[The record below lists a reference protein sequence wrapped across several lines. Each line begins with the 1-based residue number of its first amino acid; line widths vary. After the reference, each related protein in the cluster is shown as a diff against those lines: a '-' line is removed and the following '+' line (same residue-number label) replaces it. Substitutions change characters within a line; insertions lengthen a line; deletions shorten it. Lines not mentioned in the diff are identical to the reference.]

1 MLGGDGPPLQGG
13 PPLHGGEPR
22 DGYHAAV
29 ADLLVGGL
37 EILIVAVTVAYT
49 ALANPPD
56 SAPQNTYH
64 HVVTVYAAVI
74 MVTVISA
81 LLFYVLRGRWIAV
94 ALQMI
99 VVALAIASV
108 VFMYH
113 TRISGGLTGY

>member
-1 MLGGDGPPLQGG
+1 MLGGDGPPLRGS

-22 DGYHAAV
+22 DGCHAAV

-37 EILIVAVTVAYT
+37 EVLIVAVTLASTAVAS
-49 ALANPPD
+49 PPD
-56 SAPQNTYH
+56 SAPASTYH

-81 LLFYVLRGRWIAV
+81 LLCYVLRGRWIAS

>member
-1 MLGGDGPPLQGG
+1 MLGGDGPPLRGG

-22 DGYHAAV
+22 DGCHAAV
-29 ADLLVGGL
+29 ADLLLGGL
-37 EILIVAVTVAYT
+37 EVLIVAVTVAYT
-49 ALANPPD
+49 AVASPPD
-56 SAPQNTYH
+56 SAPQGTYH

-74 MVTVISA
+74 MVTVVSA
-81 LLFYVLRGRWIAV
+81 LLFYVLRGRWIAS

-108 VFMYH
+108 VVMFH